1 MPQDGKQ
8 GVNPDASRDQ
18 HEVSGGVRRLRVKE
32 ELPPD
37 SHSHL
42 GVQGA
47 LRGTEKSLQ
56 SSVAKALHQTLAR
69 SKAECP
75 PPAHL
80 SVSRPI
86 FTHSQWLQG
95 HELIPL
101 ACHPGCCTSAFV
113 TQAAQPRRMET
124 RRPTSGTLPRADF
137 LGDELAG
144 LCREAL
150 GPGDSLEAGGKDH
163 SHRCRQRGCSLG
175 EDMWNFPELGRGPS
189 LYQFIPCICNPCLFC
204 TTEDVFMCLMKTSF
218 PPCYSSLGEREGERM
233 KKGRGRDWEKR

>member
-1 MPQDGKQ
+1 MLVASPFEAKLC
-8 GVNPDASRDQ
+8 PDLTSCHLLRTLISRSSQRLASSLW
-18 HEVSGGVRRLRVKE
+18 EEKWFPSLSGRSIQKY
-32 ELPPD
+32 
-37 SHSHL
+37 
-42 GVQGA
+42 
-47 LRGTEKSLQ
+47 
-56 SSVAKALHQTLAR
+56 VA
-69 SKAECP
+69 
-75 PPAHL
+75 
-80 SVSRPI
+80 I

-163 SHRCRQRGCSLG
+163 SHRCRQRGCSRVRTFTPG
-175 EDMWNFPELGRGPS
+175 
-189 LYQFIPCICNPCLFC
+189 
-204 TTEDVFMCLMKTSF
+204 
-218 PPCYSSLGEREGERM
+218 
-233 KKGRGRDWEKR
+233 

>member
-1 MPQDGKQ
+1 MRKPAHAQLNEMHTAPYLEEELAGVFRAVEQSDCPHLIPPSRACPPSEEVSCVPQDGKQ

-56 SSVAKALHQTLAR
+56 SSVAKALHQILTR

-80 SVSRPI
+80 SVSGPI

-95 HELIPL
+95 RELIPL
-101 ACHPGCCTSAFV
+101 ARHPGCCASAFV
-113 TQAAQPRRMET
+113 MQAAQPRRMET

-150 GPGDSLEAGGKDH
+150 GPGDSLEAGGEDH
-163 SHRCRQRGCSLG
+163 SHRCRQRGCSRVRT
-175 EDMWNFPELGRGPS
+175 FTRG
-189 LYQFIPCICNPCLFC
+189 
-204 TTEDVFMCLMKTSF
+204 
-218 PPCYSSLGEREGERM
+218 
-233 KKGRGRDWEKR
+233 

>member
-1 MPQDGKQ
+1 MRKPAHAQLNEMHTAPYLEEKLAGVLRAVEQSDCPHLIPPSSACPLSEEVSCVPQDGKQ

-75 PPAHL
+75 SPAHL

-163 SHRCRQRGCSLG
+163 SHRCRQRGCSRVRTFTPG
-175 EDMWNFPELGRGPS
+175 
-189 LYQFIPCICNPCLFC
+189 
-204 TTEDVFMCLMKTSF
+204 
-218 PPCYSSLGEREGERM
+218 
-233 KKGRGRDWEKR
+233 